1 MSIQDIIEF
10 RNDLIIYFLIFLL
23 LGLGLYW
30 VYVWALYLALY
41 HHLEY
46 GYYIVWG
53 YIVIMSSTM
62 IKISYLLSIKYNSI
76 IRHIVYIFFISL
88 TSCFLIIVIAAV
100 THNTSILNLESINL
114 QTLEYTGIILIIS
127 FVVSFVFDIFY
138 RLIKEKF
145 EKFK

>member
-10 RNDLIIYFLIFLL
+10 RNDLFIYFLIFLL

-41 HHLEY
+41 HHLES

-53 YIVIMSSTM
+53 YIVMMSSVM
-62 IKISYLLSIKYNSI
+62 IKISHLLSIKYDGI
-76 IRHIVYIFFISL
+76 MRHIVYVFFISL

-114 QTLEYTGIILIIS
+114 QTLYYTGIILIIS
-127 FVVSFVFDIFY
+127 FFVSIAFDMVY
-138 RLIKEKF
+138 RLIKERL
-145 EKFK
+145 ESA

>member
-1 MSIQDIIEF
+1 MSIQDIIKF
-10 RNDLIIYFLIFLL
+10 RNDLMIYFLAFLL
-23 LGLGLYW
+23 LGFGLYW
-30 VYVWALYLALY
+30 VYLLALYLALY
-41 HHLEY
+41 HHLES

-62 IKISYLLSIKYNSI
+62 IKISHLLSLKYDDMMK
-76 IRHIVYIFFISL
+76 HIVYAFFISL
-88 TSCFLIIVIAAV
+88 TSCFLIIIIAAV
-100 THNTSILNLESINL
+100 THNTSILNLESISL
-114 QTLEYTGIILIIS
+114 QTLYYTGIILIIS

>member
-1 MSIQDIIEF
+1 MSIQDIIKF

-23 LGLGLYW
+23 LGFGLYW
-30 VYVWALYLALY
+30 VYSWALYLALY
-41 HHLEY
+41 HHLES

-62 IKISYLLSIKYNSI
+62 IKISHLLSLKYDDMMK
-76 IRHIVYIFFISL
+76 HIVYAFFISL
-88 TSCFLIIVIAAV
+88 TSCFLIIIIAAV
-100 THNTSILNLESINL
+100 THNTSILNLESISL
-114 QTLEYTGIILIIS
+114 QTLYYTGIILIIS

-138 RLIKEKF
+138 RLIKEKS

>member
-10 RNDLIIYFLIFLL
+10 RNDLFIYFLIFLL

-41 HHLEY
+41 HHLES

-53 YIVIMSSTM
+53 YIVVMSSTM
-62 IKISYLLSIKYNSI
+62 IKISHLLSIKYDGI
-76 IRHIVYIFFISL
+76 IRHIIYAFFISL
-88 TSCFLIIVIAAV
+88 TSCFLIIFIAAV

-127 FVVSFVFDIFY
+127 FFVSIAFDMVY
-138 RLIKEKF
+138 RLIKEKL
-145 EKFK
+145 ESI

>member
-10 RNDLIIYFLIFLL
+10 CNDLIIYFLIFLL

-62 IKISYLLSIKYNSI
+62 IKISHLLSIKYDSI
-76 IRHIVYIFFISL
+76 IRHIVYVFFISL

-100 THNTSILNLESINL
+100 THNTSILSLESISL
-114 QTLEYTGIILIIS
+114 QTLYYTGIILIIS

>member
-62 IKISYLLSIKYNSI
+62 IKISHLLSIKYDSI
-76 IRHIVYIFFISL
+76 IRHIVYVFFISL

-100 THNTSILNLESINL
+100 THNTSILNLESISL
-114 QTLEYTGIILIIS
+114 QTFYYTEIILIIS
-127 FVVSFVFDIFY
+127 FFVSIAFDNVY
-138 RLIKEKF
+138 RLIKEKL
-145 EKFK
+145 ESI